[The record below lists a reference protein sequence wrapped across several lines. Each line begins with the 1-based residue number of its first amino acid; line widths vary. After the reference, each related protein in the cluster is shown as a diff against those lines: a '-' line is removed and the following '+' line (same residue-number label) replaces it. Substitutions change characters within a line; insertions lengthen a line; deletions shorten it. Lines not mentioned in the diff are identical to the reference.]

1 MLKEGVFMLNIELKL
16 IRTLLLLSA
25 CALATITGTALAE
38 SRFSLQSPGK
48 LYRYYTYSG
57 PQFRA
62 DQRSFR
68 FTGTR
73 KVFSSMS
80 FFQSSF
86 YGQRTTWTG
95 RNWFRGS
102 SIRANLPAS
111 SRTPVRRSYG
121 RKTRY
126 SSRERIIS
134 YRKYRATRQG
144 SRGST
149 IGKR

>member
-1 MLKEGVFMLNIELKL
+1 MLNIDLKL
-16 IRTLLLLSA
+16 VRTLLLLSA
-25 CALATITGTALAE
+25 CVLAAITGTALAE
-38 SRFSLQSPGK
+38 SRISLQSPGK

-68 FTGTR
+68 FTGSR
-73 KVFSSMS
+73 KVFESRS

-86 YGQRTTWTG
+86 YGQRTTWTD

-102 SIRANLPAS
+102 SIRANLPAP

-121 RKTRY
+121 RQSRY

-134 YRKYRATRQG
+134 YRKYRATRPRF
-144 SRGST
+144 RGST